1 MQVLITGGSGFI
13 GSNLYNAL
21 WMLDDPEPLV
31 PTKEELDITN
41 SKQVDEYIRE
51 HQPDVVVHLAANS
64 NVVDS
69 IDDPATDAKTNI
81 GGTINLVTA
90 SERPWANVKKFIY
103 ASTIYVYGEG
113 LNHMET
119 ELLYPTTPYSISKL
133 ACEYYVRRSDLITT
147 ILRFTNVYGG
157 NTLKG
162 GSKVVTKFM
171 QLAEDN
177 KEPILYGKD
186 DKALRDYIYIDDV
199 VNAIKL
205 MIFNDHLGT
214 FNVCT
219 GVPTSLMSL
228 WNMICDIYGKKIE
241 PMYSEPRLGELIWC
255 VGCPDKLQELTGFE
269 PKYSLSDGIRKIK
282 EIEKNG
288 QER

>member
-41 SKQVDEYIRE
+41 SRQVDDYFRE
-51 HQPDVVVHLAANS
+51 HQPDVVVHLAAQS

-69 IDDPATDAKTNI
+69 IDDPVTDAKINI
-81 GGTINLVTA
+81 GGTINLVHA
-90 SERPWANVKKFIY
+90 SERAWTNVKKFIY
-103 ASTIYVYGEG
+103 ASSVSIYGEG
-113 LNHMET
+113 LNHMEN
-119 ELLYPTTPYSISKL
+119 EVPHPRSPYSISKL
-133 ACEYYVRRSDLITT
+133 TGEYYVRRTGITFT
-147 ILRFTNVYGG
+147 ILRLSNVYGSG
-157 NTLKG
+157 ADRVIN
-162 GSKVVTKFM
+162 KFIGM
-171 QLAEDN
+171 AKEN
-177 KEPILYGKD
+177 IEPIMYGKD
-186 DKALRDYIYIDDV
+186 DRSLRDYIYVDDV

-219 GVPTSLMSL
+219 GIPTSLMSL

-269 PKYSLSDGIRKIK
+269 PKYSLSEGIRKIK
-282 EIEKNG
+282 EIEKNV
-288 QER
+288 

>member
-31 PTKEELDITN
+31 PTREELDITN
-41 SKQVDEYIRE
+41 SKQVDDYFREY
-51 HQPDVVVHLAANS
+51 QPDVVVHLAAQS

-69 IDDPATDAKTNI
+69 IDDPVTDAKINI

-90 SERPWANVKKFIY
+90 SERSWINVKKFIY
-103 ASTIYVYGEG
+103 ASSVTIYGEG

-119 ELLYPTTPYSISKL
+119 EVPCPDSPYSISKL
-133 ACEYYVRRSDLITT
+133 TGEYYVRRTGITNT
-147 ILRFTNVYGG
+147 ILRLSNVYGSG
-157 NTLKG
+157 ADRVIN
-162 GSKVVTKFM
+162 KFIGM
-171 QLAEDN
+171 AKEN
-177 KEPILYGKD
+177 IEPIMYGKD
-186 DKALRDYIYIDDV
+186 DRSLRDYIYVDDV

-228 WNMICDIYGKKIE
+228 WNTICDIYGKKIE

-269 PKYSLSDGIRKIK
+269 PKYSLSEGIRKIK
-282 EIEKNG
+282 EIEKNV
-288 QER
+288 

>member
-31 PTKEELDITN
+31 PTREELDITN
-41 SKQVDEYIRE
+41 SKQVDDYFREY
-51 HQPDVVVHLAANS
+51 QPDVVVHLAAQS

-69 IDDPATDAKTNI
+69 IDDPVTDAKINI

-90 SERPWANVKKFIY
+90 SERSWANVKKFIY
-103 ASTIYVYGEG
+103 ASSVSIYGEG
-113 LNHMET
+113 LNHMEN
-119 ELLYPTTPYSISKL
+119 EVPYPMSPYSISKL
-133 ACEYYVRRSDLITT
+133 TGEYYVRRTEVTST
-147 ILRFTNVYGG
+147 ILRFSNVYGSG
-157 NTLKG
+157 ADRVIN
-162 GSKVVTKFM
+162 KFIGM
-171 QLAEDN
+171 AKEN
-177 KEPILYGKD
+177 IEPIMYGKD
-186 DKALRDYIYIDDV
+186 DRSLRDYIYVDDV

-219 GVPTSLMSL
+219 GIPTSLMSL
-228 WNMICDIYGKKIE
+228 WNTICDIYGKKIE

-269 PKYSLSDGIRKIK
+269 PKYSLSEGIRKIK
-282 EIEKNG
+282 EIEKNV
-288 QER
+288 